1 MDKNYN
7 YWRQKMATYSAKLLA
22 RWWWTQKQIQRD
34 WRDLIAYI
42 RARQAKRTVV
52 DSHLRLDD
60 LFWMGPA
67 VPKQRARIRFYWV
80 WPQRTHFRRRRVWRE
95 KWRLVLMSRHH
106 LAHKKSHIRR
116 ANPKKIRRYQKRRES
131 VVLRRTLGRGVQVFW
146 ATFSFGVSF
155 GILFGS
161 WWLYQNVFVDLPDI
175 GQLEYGKQNMTTKIL
190 DRNNHLL
197 FEIYEDEN
205 RIPIALSEVSPDLIN
220 ATIAIEDRTFYEHK
234 GFDLKAIVRAFL
246 ANQESGTISQGAST
260 ITQQLV
266 KQRLLSPEKTFIRK
280 MREVVLSVLVEE
292 NYTKQQILEMYL
304 NQVNYGGPVYGVE
317 QAAVTFFG
325 KNAKDL
331 TLAESAFLA
340 GLPQAPSRY
349 SPYANDLEGSYKRR
363 SEVLR
368 RMEEDGYITSEQRA
382 QADAEE
388 LVFNKSRV
396 KIEAPHFVMYVRSL
410 LADIYGE
417 DMVNTG
423 GMVVRT
429 SLDLELQNVVQ
440 KIVTAEVDGLTG
452 MRVSNGAAMVV
463 KPGTGEI
470 LAMVGS
476 RDYFDFENDGQVNV
490 TTRLRQP
497 GSSIKPVTYA
507 TAMEYNGFTP
517 ATLIL
522 DQPIVYRN
530 QWGQS
535 YAPKNYDG
543 SYHGNVTLRQSLGCS
558 YNIPAVKVLNEIGM
572 DAMID
577 QAERMG
583 ITTWED
589 RSRFGLSLTLGG
601 GEVRMT
607 DMMSVYSTFANAG
620 VTVEQDPFLEI
631 LDYKGRTIYQN
642 TCALFGECAN
652 RQHRSLSAATAY
664 QIDSILSDNDAR
676 APAFGVNSVLNIPGQ
691 EVAVKTGTTNSLR
704 DNWTFGYTNDYVV
717 GTWVGNNNNTPMS
730 YIASG
735 ITGASPMWQKIMLQ
749 LLDPENPAHFEVP
762 AGIVKVA
769 YCGREEY
776 FKEGAVPRE
785 VCRRVIAQNP
795 EGDNPG
801 DSHEGQ

>member
-1 MDKNYN
+1 
-7 YWRQKMATYSAKLLA
+7 
-22 RWWWTQKQIQRD
+22 
-34 WRDLIAYI
+34 
-42 RARQAKRTVV
+42 
-52 DSHLRLDD
+52 
-60 LFWMGPA
+60 
-67 VPKQRARIRFYWV
+67 
-80 WPQRTHFRRRRVWRE
+80 
-95 KWRLVLMSRHH
+95 
-106 LAHKKSHIRR
+106 
-116 ANPKKIRRYQKRRES
+116 
-131 VVLRRTLGRGVQVFW
+131 
-146 ATFSFGVSF
+146 
-155 GILFGS
+155 
-161 WWLYQNVFVDLPDI
+161 
-175 GQLEYGKQNMTTKIL
+175 
-190 DRNNHLL
+190 
-197 FEIYEDEN
+197 
-205 RIPIALSEVSPDLIN
+205 
-220 ATIAIEDRTFYEHK
+220 
-234 GFDLKAIVRAFL
+234 
-246 ANQESGTISQGAST
+246 
-260 ITQQLV
+260 
-266 KQRLLSPEKTFIRK
+266 
-280 MREVVLSVLVEE
+280 
-292 NYTKQQILEMYL
+292 
-304 NQVNYGGPVYGVE
+304 
-317 QAAVTFFG
+317 
-325 KNAKDL
+325 
-331 TLAESAFLA
+331 
-340 GLPQAPSRY
+340 
-349 SPYANDLEGSYKRR
+349 
-363 SEVLR
+363 
-368 RMEEDGYITSEQRA
+368 
-382 QADAEE
+382 
-388 LVFNKSRV
+388 
-396 KIEAPHFVMYVRSL
+396 
-410 LADIYGE
+410 
-417 DMVNTG
+417 
-423 GMVVRT
+423 
-429 SLDLELQNVVQ
+429 
-440 KIVTAEVDGLTG
+440 
-452 MRVSNGAAMVV
+452 
-463 KPGTGEI
+463 
-470 LAMVGS
+470 
-476 RDYFDFENDGQVNV
+476 
-490 TTRLRQP
+490 
-497 GSSIKPVTYA
+497 
-507 TAMEYNGFTP
+507 
-517 ATLIL
+517 
-522 DQPIVYRN
+522 
-530 QWGQS
+530 
-535 YAPKNYDG
+535 
-543 SYHGNVTLRQSLGCS
+543 
-558 YNIPAVKVLNEIGM
+558 M